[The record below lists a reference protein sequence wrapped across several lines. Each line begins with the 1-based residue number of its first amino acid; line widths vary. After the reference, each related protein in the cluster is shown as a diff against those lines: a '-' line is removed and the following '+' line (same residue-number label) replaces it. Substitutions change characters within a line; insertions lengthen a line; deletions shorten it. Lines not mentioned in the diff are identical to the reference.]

1 VTAEAA
7 FLLAL
12 AVCAA
17 LTWVAILA
25 GERLALLDR
34 PSAIKPHA
42 HPIPYT
48 GGAAILGTL
57 LAIGPFVGSS
67 LPLLLGAALCWLV
80 GAVDDV
86 RGLSPVTKLVAQV
99 PALLI
104 GSFAVEVDPITRAV
118 VVALGLIL
126 LNAFNVVDGLDG
138 LAAGAAAVP
147 LVLLALVGAGG
158 LLGLVALGAVLG
170 FLLFNLTPA
179 RVFLGDQ
186 GSLLL
191 GYLLWILP
199 LSWLGDDA
207 SLRAGSLWVLLWVF
221 PIVNMCFVLLI
232 RARARRPLL
241 RGDRSHLYDALHRRY
256 GLRATLVLCWGV
268 SLLGVLGAAAVVV
281 TIG

>member
-1 VTAEAA
+1 MTVELA
-7 FLLAL
+7 FLAS
-12 AVCAA
+12 VVVGAA

-25 GERLALLDR
+25 GRRLALLDQ

-57 LAIGPFVGSS
+57 LVIGPLVGSS
-67 LPLLLGAALCWLV
+67 LQLLLGAALCWLV

-86 RGLSPVTKLVAQV
+86 RGLSPITKLGAQV

-104 GSFAVEVDPITRAV
+104 GSFAVELDPITRAV
-118 VVALGLIL
+118 AVALGLVL

-158 LLGLVALGAVLG
+158 LIGVVALGAVLG
-170 FLLFNLTPA
+170 FLLFNLAPA

-191 GYLLWILP
+191 GYVLWIL
-199 LSWLGDDA
+199 LLAWLGSDVSPRVSA
-207 SLRAGSLWVLLWVF
+207 LWVGLWLF
-221 PIVNMCFVLLI
+221 PIVNLSFVLWI

-241 RGDRSHLYDALHRRY
+241 LGDRSHLYDALHRRY
-256 GLRATLVLCWGV
+256 GLRATLVVCWGV
-268 SLLGVLGAAAVVV
+268 SILGVLGAAAVAS
-281 TIG
+281 

>member
-1 VTAEAA
+1 MV
-7 FLLAL
+7 FLLAITVGA
-12 AVCAA
+12 AV
-17 LTWVAILA
+17 TWVAILA
-25 GERLALLDR
+25 GQRLGLLDR
-34 PSAIKPHA
+34 PSPIKPHA

-57 LAIGPFVGSS
+57 VSIGPFVGGS

-86 RGLSPVTKLVAQV
+86 RGLSPVTKLAAQV
-99 PALLI
+99 PALSV
-104 GSFAVEVDPITRAV
+104 GSFAVEVDPLTRAVAV
-118 VVALGLIL
+118 VVALVL

-138 LAAGAAAVP
+138 LAAGAAAAP

-158 LLGLVALGAVLG
+158 LLGVVALGAVLG
-170 FLLFNLTPA
+170 FLLFNLAPA

-199 LSWLGDDA
+199 FAWLGADA
-207 SLRAGSLWVLLWVF
+207 SLRASSLWALLWLF
-221 PIVNMCFVLLI
+221 PIVNMCFVLWI

-241 RGDRSHLYDALHRRY
+241 RGDRSHLYDALHRRC
-256 GLRATLVLCWGV
+256 GLRATLVLCWGI
-268 SLLGVLGAAAVVV
+268 SILGVLGATAVAS
-281 TIG
+281 